1 MPSTIMM
8 LPQHGDLKIEWT
20 EATHDEVV
28 KAIQAKMD
36 QGVAFY
42 ILDPESKAKTPPIVQ
57 IDSTDAATNRQ
68 VYVRD
73 PDIKNLVESG
83 FASIASF
90 AGVAELKTVARAKTA
105 EEAAQTD
112 TVAVPPKK
120 GG

>member
-1 MPSTIMM
+1 MPSAIMM
-8 LPQHGDLKIEWT
+8 IDGDLKIEWT

-36 QGVAFY
+36 QGVAFH
-42 ILDPESKAKTPPIVQ
+42 ILDPESKPKSPSLMQ
-57 IDSTDAATNRQ
+57 IDNISNVTGRE

-73 PDIKNLVESG
+73 ADIKNLVESG

-90 AGVAELKTVARAKTA
+90 SGVSELKTVGRAKTA
-105 EEAAQTD
+105 EEAAKTD